1 MKTGILFVHG
11 IQGSPAQFSFLTER
25 LPEDIRVRSLLLP
38 GHGADVKAFRRS
50 GREQWLAA
58 VRQAAEELSGQC
70 DRLIFVGHSMGC
82 LLGLEIEREKPG
94 TFAGMVLLCC
104 PFHIRLTV
112 RYFRN
117 NYLAAQ
123 PERETD
129 DVFVRAAREANSV
142 TAAHPAQYL
151 TSVYPYLELLRLVRT
166 VRKNAAA
173 PACPVRFLFSERDEI
188 VSPSAARFAR
198 EHFDAEPEI
207 LPACGHNW
215 FSAAGKDRIY
225 TTVEALTHPN
235 QPNA

>member
-1 MKTGILFVHG
+1 MEEGFLFVHG

-25 LPEDIRVRSLLLP
+25 LPEGIQVRSLLLP

-58 VRQAAEELSGQC
+58 VRQAAEELRGQYN
-70 DRLIFVGHSMGC
+70 RLVFVGHSMGC

-142 TAAHPAQYL
+142 TAAHPVQYL
-151 TSVYPYLELLRLVRT
+151 SCVHPYMELLRLMRT
-166 VRKNAAA
+166 ARKNSTV
-173 PACPVRFLFSERDEI
+173 PACPVHFQFSGMDEI
-188 VSPSAARFAR
+188 VSPRSVRVAR
-198 EHFDAEPEI
+198 ERFGAEPEI
-207 LPACGHNW
+207 LPGCGHNW
-215 FSAAGKDRIY
+215 FTAEGKERIADVLNNLLRY
-225 TTVEALTHPN
+225 E
-235 QPNA
+235 

>member
-11 IQGSPAQFSFLTER
+11 IQGSPAQFRFLIER
-25 LPEDIRVRSLLLP
+25 LPEDIRVRNLLLP
-38 GHGADVKAFRRS
+38 GHGADVKAFRRT
-50 GREQWLAA
+50 GREQWLGA
-58 VRQAAEELSGQC
+58 VQQAAGELSGQC

-129 DVFVRAAREANSV
+129 DAFIRAAREANSV
-142 TAAHPAQYL
+142 NAAHPAQYL
-151 TSVYPYLELLRLVRT
+151 TCVHPYLELLRLMRF
-166 VRKNAAA
+166 VRKNGAI
-173 PACPVRFLFSERDEI
+173 PACPVRFLFSEKDEI
-188 VSPSAARFAR
+188 VSHRSTRFTR
-198 EHFDAEPEI
+198 VHFGAEPEI
-207 LPACGHNW
+207 MPGCGHNW
-215 FSAAGKDRIY
+215 FTTEGKERIADLLNSLLRY
-225 TTVEALTHPN
+225 E
-235 QPNA
+235 